1 MAEILWYDYAYPTPD
16 LTGIPG
22 VLRYL
27 NNGSGGR
34 PDLTRTEVDSLLTA
48 GKAIGPI
55 WEKGITASSQGR
67 DRGVADAQAANVEAD
82 KLGVPADVVIWYT
95 VDNDY
100 TPTQVTPYFEG
111 VRSVPGRPVG
121 IYGGF
126 VIVEWAASVG
136 IEWRWMA
143 GAWNY
148 GNGVSKYAHLYQRDV
163 NVASGNTKVD
173 RNVWLAPFPVWQ
185 GDDPM
190 ADPTPA
196 QLKAYG
202 EAAADAVFARR
213 FAKIKNSK
221 DTTSLGDSIVWN
233 EPLLDSVVD
242 RTVSALSKSNDPAA
256 IAQAVLD
263 KLDPDLAKKVIDEMK
278 ARL

>member
-34 PDLTRTEVDSLLTA
+34 PDLTKTEVDTLLAA

-82 KLGVPADVVIWYT
+82 KLGVPTDVAIWYT

-148 GNGVSKYAHLYQRDV
+148 GKGVSKFAHLYQRDV
-163 NVASGNTKVD
+163 NVASGTTKVD

-185 GDDPM
+185 GDDMPTIQEIVKAIR
-190 ADPTPA
+190 ADAGKTKEDADGWPLGSVLHAVVA
-196 QLKAYG
+196 QEVASVLRSEG
-202 EAAADAVFARR
+202 VSGAADT
-213 FAKIKNSK
+213 AKIAKAVVAALPAG
-221 DTTSLGDSIVWN
+221 TSNVTA
-233 EPLLDSVVD
+233 EQ
-242 RTVSALSKSNDPAA
+242 
-256 IAQAVLD
+256 IAD
-263 KLDPDLAKKVIDEMK
+263 ELAK
-278 ARL
+278 RLAD